1 MTAFMLVCYLGLQ
14 VEGGIYFKDVN
25 NCISFKKKLHNQV
38 IMKNNKEEVYQCMC
52 KLVPTI
58 DPKKVKVY

>member
-25 NCISFKKKLHNQV
+25 NCISFKKKLHNQI

-58 DPKKVKVY
+58 DPDKVRIY

>member
-25 NCISFKKKLHNQV
+25 DCINFKKKLHNQV
-38 IMKNNKEEVYQCMC
+38 IMKNDKEEVYQCMC

>member
-1 MTAFMLVCYLGLQ
+1 MLVCYLGLQ

-25 NCISFKKKLHNQV
+25 NCISFKKKLHNQI

-58 DPKKVKVY
+58 DPDKVRIY

>member
-1 MTAFMLVCYLGLQ
+1 MLVCYLGLQ

>member
-1 MTAFMLVCYLGLQ
+1 MLVCYLGLQ

-58 DPKKVKVY
+58 DPDKVRIY

>member
-58 DPKKVKVY
+58 DPDKVRIY

>member
-1 MTAFMLVCYLGLQ
+1 MLVCYLGLQ
-14 VEGGIYFKDVN
+14 VENGIYFKDVN
-25 NCISFKKKLHNQV
+25 NCISFKKRLHNQV

-58 DPKKVKVY
+58 DPDKVRIY

>member
-14 VEGGIYFKDVN
+14 VENGIYFKDVN
-25 NCISFKKKLHNQV
+25 NCISFKKRLHNQV

-58 DPKKVKVY
+58 DPDKVRIY